1 MSGTTIS
8 FGCAMARELIVH
20 PSFRKQGN
28 GIRVLVIDD
37 EKLHAEAVAESLE
50 RVGFE
55 CTAVHSGRDGARKIE
70 SDDFDI
76 ILTDMRM
83 ADVDGLEI
91 LKKAKEHSPEAEV
104 IVITGHADIKTA
116 VEAIKQGASN
126 YLTKPLDMAELRVI
140 VEKSCERI
148 RLTKTN
154 RDLKRQ
160 LDEKF
165 GFEGVLGNSIRMHDV
180 VARLQNIAPTNATVL
195 IQGETGTGKEL
206 IAKAIHNN
214 SPRKNKPFVAM
225 NCTAL
230 NENLLDDELFGHDA
244 GAFTGAEK
252 MRKGRFEFAN
262 GGTLFLDEVGDM
274 PLTLQAKLLRV
285 LENNEVFRI
294 GSNESIKV
302 NVRVVSATHR
312 DLEAAVADG
321 TFRQDLFFRLN
332 RLKVRLPALRERRED
347 IPLLAVHFMKE
358 FNQLHSKNAMTVAEP
373 VRKAMAL
380 YDWPGNVRELRNFI
394 ESMVVLDMDGI
405 LNIDDVQEGNIL
417 HKIQPAGNSG
427 TQTSHLVG
435 RPLSEVE
442 RYYIEQALLLTNGN
456 REEASSMLGIGE
468 RTLYR
473 VIQDWKLQ
481 DRIKAALS
489 DHGNDMNKAAA
500 ALGMKPQALA
510 RKLKKL
516 ALKGGSE
523 EMDEDED
530 LFQRPEL
537 EER

>member
-1 MSGTTIS
+1 
-8 FGCAMARELIVH
+8 MARELIVH

-180 VARLQNIAPTNATVL
+180 VARLQN
-195 IQGETGTGKEL
+195 
-206 IAKAIHNN
+206 
-214 SPRKNKPFVAM
+214 
-225 NCTAL
+225 
-230 NENLLDDELFGHDA
+230 
-244 GAFTGAEK
+244 
-252 MRKGRFEFAN
+252 
-262 GGTLFLDEVGDM
+262 
-274 PLTLQAKLLRV
+274 
-285 LENNEVFRI
+285 
-294 GSNESIKV
+294 
-302 NVRVVSATHR
+302 
-312 DLEAAVADG
+312 
-321 TFRQDLFFRLN
+321 
-332 RLKVRLPALRERRED
+332 
-347 IPLLAVHFMKE
+347 
-358 FNQLHSKNAMTVAEP
+358 
-373 VRKAMAL
+373 
-380 YDWPGNVRELRNFI
+380 
-394 ESMVVLDMDGI
+394 
-405 LNIDDVQEGNIL
+405 
-417 HKIQPAGNSG
+417 
-427 TQTSHLVG
+427 
-435 RPLSEVE
+435 
-442 RYYIEQALLLTNGN
+442 
-456 REEASSMLGIGE
+456 
-468 RTLYR
+468 
-473 VIQDWKLQ
+473 
-481 DRIKAALS
+481 
-489 DHGNDMNKAAA
+489 
-500 ALGMKPQALA
+500 
-510 RKLKKL
+510 
-516 ALKGGSE
+516 
-523 EMDEDED
+523 
-530 LFQRPEL
+530 
-537 EER
+537 